1 MHPHSASREDKMAA
15 GRGAVGEE
23 RAPGC
28 ACEAGSV
35 KLTVNYVLYES
46 PLVNRSGVHEQRQAP
61 TQQRPAAY
69 KQRPALA
76 RALTAPGTRKGAA
89 SACNTELDTQNNRF
103 RCLPAMTGKPMRAR
117 DPAEPNHPSRAPC
130 GCAPTTFENN
140 PSTWMRC
147 NKRCTG

>member
-1 MHPHSASREDKMAA
+1 M
-15 GRGAVGEE
+15 GEE

-61 TQQRPAAY
+61 TQQSPAAY

-76 RALTAPGTRKGAA
+76 RALTGARY
-89 SACNTELDTQNNRF
+89 SKRSGQRLQY
-103 RCLPAMTGKPMRAR
+103 RAR
-117 DPAEPNHPSRAPC
+117 HIKQQVPVLTCDDREADASQRPRRAKP
-130 GCAPTTFENN
+130 PQQ
-140 PSTWMRC
+140 STLRLRPDHLREQPQHLDAMQQAFY
-147 NKRCTG
+147 GLGL